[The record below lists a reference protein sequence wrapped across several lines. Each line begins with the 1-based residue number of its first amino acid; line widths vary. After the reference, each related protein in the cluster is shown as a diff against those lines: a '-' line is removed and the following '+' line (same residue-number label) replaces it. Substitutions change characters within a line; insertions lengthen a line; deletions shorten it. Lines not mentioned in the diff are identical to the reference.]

1 MDLKT
6 NFIKTPMH
14 LLRYFLLAMKGEF
27 QMAVNE
33 TIVTGRKFRK
43 LVDEATK
50 LWQRISFWGVASDV
64 EFDDGENAETKFG
77 AISGITDSLTSTS
90 SNVAASAAAVKALND
105 KITELNSDLTKRKL
119 VMTNTYGN
127 GVMPTTGCSVTIT
140 VPDDCTKGILIAD
153 LYGYNDGTG
162 SSIQITN
169 GAGIKS
175 SVQLLDCSSG
185 DTFKQS
191 AYTSIWDCSFNPGR
205 TITLLFKNPKY
216 GSSNNKIMI
225 AY

>member
-1 MDLKT
+1 M
-6 NFIKTPMH
+6 PMH

-105 KITELNSDLTKRKL
+105 KITELNSDLSCDVPVILLNSGLRDGSNSYRTKNMEYTIPKSGKYTFSYICLGRVYYDNFLLINGIEIKRSNPGHYQ
-119 VMTNTYGN
+119 NTYTANLNEGDIITYRTTSGN
-127 GVMPTTGCSVTIT
+127 PNGT
-140 VPDDCTKGILIAD
+140 VESCWCIGFLAI
-153 LYGYNDGTG
+153 
-162 SSIQITN
+162 S
-169 GAGIKS
+169 
-175 SVQLLDCSSG
+175 
-185 DTFKQS
+185 
-191 AYTSIWDCSFNPGR
+191 
-205 TITLLFKNPKY
+205 
-216 GSSNNKIMI
+216 
-225 AY
+225 